1 MTGRRNLKVTLAY
14 DGTDFYGWQ
23 VQARG
28 RTVQGVV
35 EGALARMHGTPVRV
49 TAAGRTDS
57 GVHATGQV
65 ISFETAAGSVAVA
78 RYAEALNSYLPA
90 DVRVLE
96 ADEVPASFDARKSA
110 RRRAYRYY
118 IAAGGVP
125 MPHMR
130 RYCLWR
136 RRPPDVTRLNAL
148 AAELLGTHDFS
159 TFASA
164 DDVNESKVRT
174 VVASCF
180 HLQGPLLVY
189 AIAAEGFLR
198 RMVRSIVGTL
208 LDMESS
214 AAAPARLRAALEA
227 RDRSLAGATAPARG
241 LFLERVTYDDR
252 STIPF

>member
-1 MTGRRNLKVTLAY
+1 MSGRRTIKVTLAY

-35 EGALARMHGTPVRV
+35 EAALGRMHATPVRV

-65 ISFETAAGSVAVA
+65 ISFDTAARSVAA
-78 RYAEALNSYLPA
+78 GRYAEALNSYLPA
-90 DVRVLE
+90 DVRVLD
-96 ADEVPASFDARKSA
+96 ADEVPASFDARRSA
-110 RRRAYRYY
+110 RLRTYRYY
-118 IAAGGVP
+118 IAAGAP
-125 MPHMR
+125 PLPHQR

-136 RRPPDVTRLNAL
+136 RRPPGLAELNGL

-174 VVASCF
+174 VASSCF
-180 HLQGPLLVY
+180 HVQGPLLVY
-189 AIAAEGFLR
+189 TIAAEGFLR

-208 LDMESS
+208 LDMES
-214 AAAPARLRAALEA
+214 AGAQPGELRAALEA
-227 RDRSLAGATAPARG
+227 RDRSRAGATAPARG
-241 LFLERVTYDDR
+241 LFLERVIYDDR